1 MIVRL
6 SAFILPG
13 LLILGASPAHAAA
26 VKATVFACKEAAVFK
41 KAFEQPAGKANKDPK
56 AASDTK
62 EIRKNTDAYF
72 KAKVATGECLQLAR
86 GQTVSVDE
94 RNGNLWCVRLSGGL
108 DCYWTAEQL
117 IDLYPSG
124 STSEQPR
131 RTKNH

>member
-13 LLILGASPAHAAA
+13 LLVLGPSPAHAAA
-26 VKATVFACKEAAVFK
+26 AKATAFACKEAAVFK
-41 KAFEQPAGKANKDPK
+41 KAFEQPAGKTNKDPK

-62 EIRKNTDAYF
+62 EIKKNTDAYF
-72 KAKVATGECLQLAR
+72 KAKVATGECLQIAR
-86 GQTVSVDE
+86 GQPVSVDE
-94 RNGNLWCVRLSGGL
+94 RNGNLWCVRLTGGL
-108 DCYWTAEQL
+108 DCFWTAEQL